1 MQEKII
7 IPKNA
12 GNILKKQMIWTY
24 NWNISRHILQ
34 ACSFKECI

>member
-12 GNILKKQMIWTY
+12 GNILKKQMAY
-24 NWNISRHILQ
+24 NWTLVRHILQ
-34 ACSFKECI
+34 ACSFKKYI